1 MKCPFCAEEIHNGSV
16 KCVHCHSDLQGGG
29 GGAAGA
35 ATLNANPIGVERNV
49 IVVFLLS
56 LVTCGIYGIIHFFQ
70 VAGDINRHYGFEK
83 LKPGLDL
90 LLIIVTCGI
99 WYIVMCYQYGR
110 AFYELELSEGLSP
123 SDNSTLY
130 IILAIFGLSFVP
142 FLIIQNDLNE
152 HWKKHVGG
160 GV

>member
-1 MKCPFCAEEIHNGSV
+1 MKCPYCSEEIHDGSV
-16 KCVHCHSDLQGGG
+16 KCVHCQSDLQGGG
-29 GGAAGA
+29 S
-35 ATLNANPIGVERNV
+35 LSDMPIGVERNV
-49 IVVFLLS
+49 LVVFLLS
-56 LVTCGIYGIIHFFQ
+56 LVTCGIYSIIHFFQ
-70 VAGDINRHYGFEK
+70 VAGDINRHLGAEK

-90 LLIIVTCGI
+90 LLIFVTCGI

-110 AFYELELSEGLSP
+110 AFYEMQLSEGLTA

-130 IILAIFGLSFVP
+130 IILAVLGLSFVP